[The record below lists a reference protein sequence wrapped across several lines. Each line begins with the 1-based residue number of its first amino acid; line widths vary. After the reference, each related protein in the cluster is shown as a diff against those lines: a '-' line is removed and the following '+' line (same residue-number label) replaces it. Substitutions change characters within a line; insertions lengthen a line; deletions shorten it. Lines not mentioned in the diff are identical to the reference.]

1 MESVLGEFLTT
12 QREAL
17 HNLQDAEIAA
27 MAAAIIQSL
36 EDPPTTYAEE
46 ADQFYGSIKSG
57 LPFDWTAQI
66 VQELRRATASDVLD
80 AAERWLF
87 CRKQRRSVSVMLF
100 GASIDHR
107 AELKALKTG
116 AEGGRLSGV
125 VGIAAADAA
134 AVVLAA
140 AATTTSTAAVATC
153 RACITP
159 HCTTTWTT
167 TARIH
172 PGALQHHRHL
182 LLTHGGHVEPLKGHC
197 QRRPLCG
204 VEPGLV
210 ACLTK
215 PRPVRV
221 DEMPQRRKLVP
232 RRARELLGIVFPV
245 RH

>member
-1 MESVLGEFLTT
+1 MGSSRRIEKCPQSGWGCMGGGATDHHLEGNHYPVQLYHLKHALCFLT
-12 QREAL
+12 R
-17 HNLQDAEIAA
+17 
-27 MAAAIIQSL
+27 
-36 EDPPTTYAEE
+36 
-46 ADQFYGSIKSG
+46 G
-57 LPFDWTAQI
+57 
-66 VQELRRATASDVLD
+66 RRTI
-80 AAERWLF
+80 
-87 CRKQRRSVSVMLF
+87 C
-100 GASIDHR
+100 
-107 AELKALKTG
+107 T
-116 AEGGRLSGV
+116 
-125 VGIAAADAA
+125 
-134 AVVLAA
+134 
-140 AATTTSTAAVATC
+140 TTTSTAAVATC